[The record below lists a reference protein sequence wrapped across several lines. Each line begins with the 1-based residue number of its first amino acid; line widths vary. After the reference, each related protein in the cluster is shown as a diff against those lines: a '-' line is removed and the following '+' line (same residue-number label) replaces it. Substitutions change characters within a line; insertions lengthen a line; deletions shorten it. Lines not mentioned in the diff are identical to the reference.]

1 LQDREDEMERKSG
14 WEIWD
19 EQTKKQAIE
28 FCEGYKRFL
37 SENKTERRFVKGTL
51 DIASSCN
58 MKPLSEIKK
67 LRAGDTFYCI
77 NKEKVLLLGKIGIAP
92 LTTGCRFIV
101 SHIDSPRLDIKTDP
115 MYEDEN
121 ICLLKT
127 YYYGGI
133 KKYQWLT
140 IPLAM
145 YGTIVFKDGTKKE
158 IVVGEEEGEPVFNI
172 TDLLPHLG
180 KDQEKKTIGE
190 GFPGENL
197 NVIIGSIP
205 LGGKEKEKVK
215 ANILKI
221 LKDNYGIDENDL
233 ISSEVQF
240 VPAGRMR
247 DAGFDSSML
256 LGYGQDDRVC
266 AYTSMKAFFD
276 VDRPTYSIFCMMVD
290 QEEIG
295 SRGAT
300 SAQSEFF
307 RFVMDELIEKAGL
320 STVDFRTIIQNS
332 KAISADVD
340 TVLDPN
346 YKEVYDP
353 KNTARLGCGVVL
365 TKITGGR
372 GKGHSIEPSAEYIAY
387 IRDIFDKNKVLWQ
400 PGEIGKIEQ
409 GGGGTIA
416 TYIARYNIDTVDC
429 GTGVLSMHAP
439 YELTSKADVYSTY
452 LAYRA
457 FYSAER

>member
-1 LQDREDEMERKSG
+1 MERKSG

-19 EQTKKQAIE
+19 EKTKEKVYE
-28 FCEGYKRFL
+28 FCEGYKEFL
-37 SENKTERRFVKGTL
+37 SKNKTERLFVEGVVYRGEDYNIRPL
-51 DIASSCN
+51 D
-58 MKPLSEIKK
+58 EYKK
-67 LRAGDTFYCI
+67 LKPGDIFYKV
-77 NKEKVLLLGKIGIAP
+77 NKEKVLVMGIAGTRP
-92 LTTGCRFIV
+92 ITDGCRFVV
-101 SHIDSPRLDIKTDP
+101 SHIDSPRLDLKTSP
-115 MYEDEN
+115 LYEDEN
-121 ICLLKT
+121 ICFLKT

-145 YGTIVFKDGTKKE
+145 YGTVVFKDGTKKE
-158 IVVGEEEGEPVFNI
+158 IIVGEGESDPVFTI

-180 KDQEKKTIGE
+180 KDQAKKTIEE

-205 LGGKEKEKVK
+205 LKEKEKEK
-215 ANILKI
+215 TKQNILKI
-221 LKDNYGIDENDL
+221 LEETYGIKEDDF
-233 ISSEVQF
+233 ISSEFQF
-240 VPAGRMR
+240 VPAGKMR
-247 DAGFDSSML
+247 DAGLDKSML

-266 AYTSMKAFFD
+266 AYTSMMAFFD
-276 VDRPTYSIFCMMVD
+276 AGKMPYTSFCIMVD

-300 SAQSEFF
+300 SAQSEFLKY
-307 RFVMDELIEKAGL
+307 VLEEVIEKTGGMV
-320 STVDFRTIIQNS
+320 SDFRTVIQNS

-340 TVLDPN
+340 TVFDPN
-346 YKEVYDP
+346 YREVYDP
-353 KNTARLGCGVVL
+353 RNTAKLGCGVVL
-365 TKITGGR
+365 TRITGGR

-387 IRDIFDKNKVLWQ
+387 IRDIFDRNGVLWQ

-452 LAYRA
+452 LAYKS
-457 FYSAER
+457 FYSSEK

>member
-1 LQDREDEMERKSG
+1 MERKSA
-14 WEIWD
+14 WEVWD
-19 EQTKKQAIE
+19 EKTRKEALG
-28 FCEGYKRFL
+28 FCEGYKDFL
-37 SENKTERRFVKGTL
+37 SENKTERKFVRGCL
-51 DIASSCN
+51 DIASGFSV
-58 MKPLSEIKK
+58 KPLDDYKK
-67 LRAGDTFYCI
+67 LKPGDVFYKI
-77 NKEKVLLLGKIGIAP
+77 NKERVLLMGRIGEKP
-92 LTTGCRFIV
+92 LTQGCRFIV
-101 SHIDSPRLDIKTDP
+101 SHIDSPRLDLKTNP
-115 MYEDEN
+115 LYEDEN

-145 YGTIVFKDGTKKE
+145 YGTVVLKDGTKKE
-158 IVVGEEEGEPVFNI
+158 IVIGEKETEPVFNI

-180 KDQEKKTIGE
+180 KDQAKKTIEE

-197 NVIIGSIP
+197 NVIVGSIP
-205 LGGKEKEKVK
+205 LGEKDKEKVK
-215 ANILKI
+215 GNVLKI
-221 LKDNYGIDENDL
+221 LKDNYGIEEDDF
-233 ISSEVQF
+233 ISSEFQF
-240 VPAGRMR
+240 VPSGKMR
-247 DAGFDSSML
+247 DEGFDRSMIS
-256 LGYGQDDRVC
+256 GYGQDDRVC
-266 AYTSMKAFFD
+266 AYTSMKAFLD
-276 VDRPTYSIFCMMVD
+276 SAKSLYSTFCIMVD

-307 RFVMDELIEKAGL
+307 RFVMEEVIEKTGL
-320 STVDFRTIIQNS
+320 SAGDFRTIIQNS

-340 TVLDPN
+340 TIFDPN
-346 YKEVYDP
+346 YKEVSDP

-372 GKGHSIEPSAEYIAY
+372 GKGHSIEPTAEYIAY
-387 IRDIFDKNKVLWQ
+387 IRDIFDKNGVIWQ
-400 PGEIGKIEQ
+400 TGEIGKIEQ

-416 TYIARYNIDTVDC
+416 TYIARYNIDTIDC

-457 FYSAER
+457 FYSTEK